1 MKILRL
7 STFLD
12 FGGIESKMANLSS
25 WNDENDW
32 LFVAIGK
39 GGEAEEKIKSND
51 KQVWCLHLT
60 HRIPSP
66 VTLYKLFRFLK
77 KEKPDVLHTSG
88 AEANFFGFIAGK
100 LAGVPT
106 IVVEEI
112 GIPKHSSKAKKIF
125 GFIFK
130 NANWVV
136 GESKIVVDHIR
147 DSFQLGSS
155 KTKVVHNFGLFN
167 YDLTTIDVRKDKETF
182 SLLMISRLEPVKNIE
197 GVLNV
202 LGKLVKE
209 TSQKIKLTIAGTGT
223 SEAALKEIVKTLH
236 LEQNVEFVGFISDPY
251 PYLVNS
257 DLYILNS
264 FTEGFSNSLVEAMYS
279 KTLSLSTK
287 VGAAPEI
294 IQDSINGFLVP
305 SDDEDALFYKLKMI
319 KEMNAEQRKKI
330 GEKGRQTIV
339 ENFSLDKHVEEL
351 MKLYK
356 S

>member
-1 MKILRL
+1 MKIIRL

-39 GGEAEEKIKSND
+39 GGEAEKKIKSND
-51 KQVWCLHLT
+51 KQVWCLNLP

-88 AEANFFGFIAGK
+88 AEANFFGFFAGK
-100 LAGVPT
+100 LAGIPK

-112 GIPKHSSKAKKIF
+112 GIPKHSPKAKKIF
-125 GFIFK
+125 RYIFK
-130 NANWVV
+130 KADWVV

-147 DSFQLGSS
+147 NSFQLDSP
-155 KTKVVHNFGLFN
+155 KTKVIYNFGVFN
-167 YDLTTIDVRKDKETF
+167 YDLTTIDVRKNKEVF
-182 SLLMISRLEPVKNIE
+182 RLLMISRLEPVKNIE

-202 LGKLVKE
+202 LSELTKE
-209 TSQKIKLTIAGTGT
+209 NKKIKLTIAGTGN
-223 SEAALKEIVKTLH
+223 SEVALKEKVKTLH
-236 LEQNVEFVGFISDPY
+236 LEQNVEFVGFINDPY
-251 PYLVNS
+251 PYLLNA

-279 KTLSLSTK
+279 KTLSLSTT

-294 IQDSINGFLVP
+294 IEDNINGFLVEP
-305 SDDEDALFYKLKMI
+305 NNEDMLYEKLKSI
-319 KEMNAEQRKKI
+319 IALNIEERLHI
-330 GEKGRQTIV
+330 GEKGHCTIV
-339 ENFSLDKHVEEL
+339 ENFSLEKHIDKL
-351 MKLYK
+351 KIIYK
-356 S
+356 N